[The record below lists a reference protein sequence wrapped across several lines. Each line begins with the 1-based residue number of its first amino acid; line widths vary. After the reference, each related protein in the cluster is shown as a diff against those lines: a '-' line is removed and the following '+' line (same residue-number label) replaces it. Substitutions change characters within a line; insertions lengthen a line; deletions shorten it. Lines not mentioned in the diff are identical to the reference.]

1 MEERFVI
8 MYLCHQFPRSVP
20 GFDEGEDDSVA
31 PGLRDLVSLIV
42 VQQGL
47 CISLL
52 SFAGYALTAPW
63 HFGSL
68 QTLSDFSHFFCVS
81 QWPQQVHSFSPTGEK
96 VREC

>member
-8 MYLCHQFPRSVP
+8 MYLCHQFSQKCPWFS
-20 GFDEGEDDSVA
+20 GEDDSVA

-52 SFAGYALTAPW
+52 SFAGYALTAAPW

-68 QTLSDFSHFFCVS
+68 QTLSDFSHFFIVS